1 MEFKIINIPNRKK
14 LNLSE
19 FHVVHVKDFQK
30 AQGIFRFVQYC
41 RKLAWNY
48 GKIVNPF
55 TKLLGKKVSFIHVKQ
70 EETQQAFETLQ
81 LAIGNLALF
90 TNHNMQHNIW
100 GGLLERNK
108 EGYPAVYS
116 RM

>member
-55 TKLLGKKVSFIHVKQ
+55 TKLLGKGGTTKTDETRPFCLFNKVGFTKQ
-70 EETQQAFETLQ
+70 KREE
-81 LAIGNLALF
+81 
-90 TNHNMQHNIW
+90 
-100 GGLLERNK
+100 
-108 EGYPAVYS
+108 VY
-116 RM
+116 RL